1 VDTASDDRK
10 GQALA
15 AWRRLLEEPEI
26 RMDAEE
32 QYDELLKL
40 ADEYKRAGV
49 IDADAWRELV
59 EEAAAFYADSVEGLE
74 GGT

>member
-1 VDTASDDRK
+1 MNDDRK
-10 GQALA
+10 KQELVG
-15 AWRRLLEEPEI
+15 WRKLLEEPEI

-49 IDADAWRELV
+49 IDSDDWRELV
-59 EEAAAFYADSVEGLE
+59 EEATAFYAHSVEGLE

>member
-1 VDTASDDRK
+1 MNDDRK
-10 GQALA
+10 VQALS
-15 AWRRLLEEPEI
+15 AWRKLLEEPEI

-40 ADEYKRAGV
+40 ADEYKRASI
-49 IDADAWRELV
+49 IDGDDWRELV
-59 EEAAAFYADSVEGLE
+59 EEATAFYAHSVEGLE

>member
-1 VDTASDDRK
+1 MIDDRK
-10 GQALA
+10 EQALA
-15 AWRRLLEEPEI
+15 AWRKLLEKPEI

-49 IDADAWRELV
+49 IDGDDWRELV
-59 EEAAAFYADSVEGLE
+59 EEAGATYARAIEGLD

>member
-1 VDTASDDRK
+1 
-10 GQALA
+10 
-15 AWRRLLEEPEI
+15 
-26 RMDAEE
+26 MDAEE